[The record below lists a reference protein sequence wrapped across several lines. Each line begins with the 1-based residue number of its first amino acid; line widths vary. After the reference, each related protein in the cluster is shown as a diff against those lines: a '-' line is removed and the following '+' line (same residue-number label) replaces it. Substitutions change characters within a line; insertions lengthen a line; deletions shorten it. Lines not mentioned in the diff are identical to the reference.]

1 MVNQEALKSW
11 LDAYGRAWETR
22 DPDAV
27 IKLFTEDATYQE
39 TPFSEPMR
47 GRAAIREYWAE
58 KVARSQE
65 QVSFGY
71 EVLALAGDLSLAHWW
86 ASFVRTRSKSRVKL
100 DGIFLLSFDSQDR
113 CRALVVTFVLQR
125 VKNKIHP
132 PFRFISG

>member
-71 EVLALAGDLSLAHWW
+71 EVLALAGDLGLAHWW
-86 ASFVRTRSKSRVKL
+86 ASFVRIRSRSHVKL
-100 DGIFLLSFDSQDR
+100 DGVFLLTFDSQDR
-113 CRALVVTFVLQR
+113 CRALREWWVRQEA
-125 VKNKIHP
+125 
-132 PFRFISG
+132 

>member
-22 DPDAV
+22 DPEAV

-39 TPFSEPMR
+39 APFSEPMR

-71 EVLALAGDLSLAHWW
+71 EVLALAGDLAGCGKTPEAVIL
-86 ASFVRTRSKSRVKL
+86 RSR
-100 DGIFLLSFDSQDR
+100 R
-113 CRALVVTFVLQR
+113 RR
-125 VKNKIHP
+125 
-132 PFRFISG
+132 RISVFA